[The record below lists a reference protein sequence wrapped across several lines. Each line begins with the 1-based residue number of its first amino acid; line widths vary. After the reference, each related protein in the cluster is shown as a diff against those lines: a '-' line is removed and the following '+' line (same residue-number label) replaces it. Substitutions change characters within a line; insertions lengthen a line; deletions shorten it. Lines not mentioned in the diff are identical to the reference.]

1 MKIVAAGAEGL
12 GFAIPGAV
20 LKAFLKNRDAFAY
33 DPANPN
39 AGFRYN
45 KPPRPEAAPA
55 KPL

>member
-1 MKIVAAGAEGL
+1 
-12 GFAIPGAV
+12 V

-45 KPPRPEAAPA
+45 KPPRPEATPP